1 MNKLFIL
8 FFFIITNNYAQNSS
22 LIDDYKYKGAPFYPE
37 QLLTEKDSLKWPI
50 NFEISIDV
58 KDIKGLDLNSDQF
71 FCKMLISSYSNYATS
86 FVTSTKDTISLLHSE
101 FFEIYVKENN
111 LRGVQEYPSNYY
123 FNGSDYEYLFYDDFQ
138 SKNVQLVEAPFDHS
152 WDLRN
157 FPFDKQKLK
166 FKFVTTVD
174 TSIIKL
180 RPSKKFKS
188 TFNNPMENLKEGF
201 NIEFIDYNYKYNTDE
216 SDLILISPGKTRGIV
231 TETLEIVLNLDRQGS
246 WLFLKLFMGGV
257 LSFLISCLVFLLP
270 VGKEFESKIT
280 LGVGAIFGAIGNR
293 YFVDSVLPGVQLFT
307 KADAISNLIIF
318 MVIVN
323 ILIMILQYSEK
334 TYLPYLQSTKNALF
348 YSIYAPAQWKVL
360 SVEPAES
367 SMSSVASVLSSAEP
381 TASLAI
387 LACVI

>member
-334 TYLPYLQSTKNALF
+334 NYLPYLQSTKNALF
-348 YSIYAPAQWKVL
+348 YSIYVFTIL
-360 SVEPAES
+360 
-367 SMSSVASVLSSAEP
+367 LI
-381 TASLAI
+381 AI
-387 LACVI
+387 LIW